1 MRDETGTETLPH
13 LPDRRDCN
21 DHAGRIVLLGDPSD
35 WHGSRLLKAF
45 RAGGV
50 EPFCTSL
57 TRCGFAPDAPA
68 GIALRSA
75 DGRVLPD
82 LPSGVFVRS
91 VPPGTFE
98 QVTLTLG
105 VLHALRDA
113 GVRVWNDARAI
124 ERCVDKS
131 TTTFRLRAAG
141 IATPDTWATTDRAV
155 AEQVAAQA
163 SVDGRLLVQK
173 PLFGSQG
180 RGLRLIRGPGDLAAG
195 IDVRDAYYL
204 QAFVGDP
211 SVAEA
216 SVPAGEPVDGA
227 SIEGGGRDW
236 RIFVSA
242 GRIVAAMTRHGRTW
256 ITNVRQGARAESAEP
271 DGPRARLAVV
281 AAAAVG
287 ADYAGVDVIDAV
299 DGSPMVLEV
308 NSMPAWQALE
318 RVSRVSIAQ
327 ELVGDFL
334 VYLRTTPNE
343 SAVPVRKADLAGR
356 LEA

>member
-1 MRDETGTETLPH
+1 M
-13 LPDRRDCN
+13 
-21 DHAGRIVLLGDPSD
+21 LLGDPGD

-45 RAGGV
+45 RSHGV

-57 TRCGFAPDAPA
+57 ARCGFAPDAPG
-68 GIALRSA
+68 GIALRTG
-75 DGRVLPD
+75 DGRVLPR
-82 LPSGVFVRS
+82 LPVGVFVRS

-113 GVRVWNDARAI
+113 GIRVWNNARAI

-131 TTTFRLRAAG
+131 TTTCRLRASG

-155 AEQVAAQA
+155 AEQVAARA
-163 SVDGRLLVQK
+163 AAEGRLLVQK

-180 RGLRLIRGPGDLAAG
+180 RGLRLVRSPDDLAPG
-195 IDVRDAYYL
+195 TDVREAYYL
-204 QAFVGDP
+204 QAFVGNP
-211 SVAEA
+211 ATAEA

-227 SIEGGGRDW
+227 TIDGGGRDW

-242 GRIVAAMTRHGRTW
+242 GRVVAAMTRHGRTW
-256 ITNVRQGARAESAEP
+256 ITNVRQGARAESAVP
-271 DGPRARLAVV
+271 DGPRVRLALA

-287 ADYAGVDVIDAV
+287 ADYAGVDVIDAA

-318 RVSRVSIAQ
+318 RVSRVSVAR

-334 VYLRTTPNE
+334 TALRLTPNA
-343 SAVPVRKADLAGR
+343 SAVADHSAEFADR
-356 LEA
+356 PEA